1 MRTNA
6 AALLNNRSKTALT
19 APAPK
24 AAKRASSRCDL
35 LVIAITYQITFRR
48 PLLVAQSHPC
58 VLLLGGGFL
67 VSYISLAL
75 VFLLGFACCSRPA
88 IQMGRGHN
96 KTGVFTKRDKRSG
109 QGLAPKTKLRKGKS
123 TASSASTD
131 SLAARN
137 VVVIIGGV
145 VAAVLLW
152 LEYKGY

>member
-1 MRTNA
+1 MVLSPSA
-6 AALLNNRSKTALT
+6 IRSKT
-19 APAPK
+19 K
-24 AAKRASSRCDL
+24 GHSCL
-35 LVIAITYQITFRR
+35 L
-48 PLLVAQSHPC
+48 SWHPC
-58 VLLLGGGFL
+58 GLYAAWHALL
-67 VSYISLAL
+67 VSYRALAL
-75 VFLLGFACCSRPA
+75 RLVSFVFCAAAVLAGIMASSK
-88 IQMGRGHN
+88 N
-96 KTGVFTKRDKRSG
+96 GVFTKRDKRSG